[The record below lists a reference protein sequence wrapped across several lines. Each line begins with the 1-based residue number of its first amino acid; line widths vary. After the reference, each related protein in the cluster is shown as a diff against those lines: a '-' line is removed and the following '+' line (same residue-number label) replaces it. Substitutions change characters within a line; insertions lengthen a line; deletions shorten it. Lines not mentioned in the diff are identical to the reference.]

1 MDLRKLLD
9 SELTHEMIA
18 SQLDVK
24 FIDELKPKI
33 SRMKD
38 IININDIRDNSVLL
52 ERFPEANDL
61 LNDINTI
68 LSKRFKFNV
77 KILLANTKGASTNII
92 MPGSFNVLYNNND
105 WINGL
110 KKYYESKK
118 NQTFKNLKDVN
129 DFNKNIDDYYH
140 QIYKNV
146 LAMERELD
154 KFNITIDN
162 KNATITGLPKDF
174 YMLFKIDFCFMLNNK
189 GDNEFADN
197 FIAILLHEI
206 GHNYTGFEKS
216 YYGVKNSVTLLEATR
231 ETLNSGIKDETQI
244 LRIINKKMGIGTN
257 GTNGELLLNL
267 RNKMLPSTEEMD
279 ILAQTQTEQ
288 QADQFVSRFGLGG
301 ALASSLVKDSA
312 WIRYS
317 NANIEN
323 KLSEN
328 ILLFV
333 IVYIMNTL
341 IFSLQ
346 SGSAFVAIMAVNVIF
361 TAGWFFIMGTY
372 IYLFLRMYSKQANH
386 FLKNK
391 SPYELDYQRVLRLK
405 QDAIRQ
411 LRLLDKKDDKILVN
425 RLMDN
430 IVILDERLSFINSIM
445 EEAKKDIFKKWMME
459 NQFDPKSN
467 SILTMNNLVQDLM
480 ENNLHIKTKQL

>member
-1 MDLRKLLD
+1 
-9 SELTHEMIA
+9 
-18 SQLDVK
+18 
-24 FIDELKPKI
+24 
-33 SRMKD
+33 
-38 IININDIRDNSVLL
+38 
-52 ERFPEANDL
+52 
-61 LNDINTI
+61 
-68 LSKRFKFNV
+68 
-77 KILLANTKGASTNII
+77 
-92 MPGSFNVLYNNND
+92 
-105 WINGL
+105 
-110 KKYYESKK
+110 
-118 NQTFKNLKDVN
+118 
-129 DFNKNIDDYYH
+129 
-140 QIYKNV
+140 
-146 LAMERELD
+146 MERELD

-174 YMLFKIDFCFMLNNK
+174 YMLFKIDFCFMLNTYGNN
-189 GDNEFADN
+189 DFADN

-206 GHNYTGFEKS
+206 GHNYTGFEKA
-216 YYGVKNSVTLLEATR
+216 YYGVKNSITLLEATR

-244 LRIINKKMGIGTN
+244 LRVINKKMGIGTN
-257 GTNGELLLNL
+257 GTKGELLLNL

-279 ILAQTQTEQ
+279 LLAQTQSEQ

-301 ALASSLVKDSA
+301 TLASSLVKNSA

-317 NANIEN
+317 NPEMDQ
-323 KLSEN
+323 KLADDVLIVN
-328 ILLFV
+328 ILS
-333 IVYIMNTL
+333 I
-341 IFSLQ
+341 
-346 SGSAFVAIMAVNVIF
+346 GSFILVGSF
-361 TAGWFFIMGTY
+361 TALGAIAVGVTVFMSGLLWLHSTLKSYEGKANNFF
-372 IYLFLRMYSKQANH
+372 
-386 FLKNK
+386 KNK

-467 SILTMNNLVQDLM
+467 SILTMNNLLQDLM

>member
-1 MDLRKLLD
+1 MAKNNLIILNNFYD
-9 SELTHEMIA
+9 S
-18 SQLDVK
+18 
-24 FIDELKPKI
+24 
-33 SRMKD
+33 
-38 IININDIRDNSVLL
+38 
-52 ERFPEANDL
+52 
-61 LNDINTI
+61 
-68 LSKRFKFNV
+68 
-77 KILLANTKGASTNII
+77 
-92 MPGSFNVLYNNND
+92 
-105 WINGL
+105 
-110 KKYYESKK
+110 
-118 NQTFKNLKDVN
+118 FKNLKDVN

-174 YMLFKIDFCFMLNNK
+174 YMLFKIDFCFMLNTYGNN
-189 GDNEFADN
+189 DFADN

-206 GHNYTGFEKS
+206 GHNYTGFEKA
-216 YYGVKNSVTLLEATR
+216 YYGVKNSITLLEATR

-244 LRIINKKMGIGTN
+244 LRVINKKMGIGTN
-257 GTNGELLLNL
+257 GTKGELLLNL

-279 ILAQTQTEQ
+279 LLAQTQSEQ

-301 ALASSLVKDSA
+301 TLASSLVKNSA

-317 NANIEN
+317 NPEMDQ
-323 KLSEN
+323 KLADDVLIVN
-328 ILLFV
+328 ILS
-333 IVYIMNTL
+333 I
-341 IFSLQ
+341 
-346 SGSAFVAIMAVNVIF
+346 GSFILVGSF
-361 TAGWFFIMGTY
+361 TALGAIAVGVTVFMSGLLWLHSTLKSYEGKANNFF
-372 IYLFLRMYSKQANH
+372 
-386 FLKNK
+386 KNK

>member
-174 YMLFKIDFCFMLNNK
+174 YMLFKIDFCFMLNTYGNN
-189 GDNEFADN
+189 DFADN

-206 GHNYTGFEKS
+206 GHNYTGFEKA
-216 YYGVKNSVTLLEATR
+216 YYGVKNSITLLEATR

-244 LRIINKKMGIGTN
+244 LRVINKKMGIGTN
-257 GTNGELLLNL
+257 GTKGELLLNL

-279 ILAQTQTEQ
+279 LLAQTQSEQ

-301 ALASSLVKDSA
+301 TLASSLVKNSA

-317 NANIEN
+317 NPDMDQ
-323 KLSEN
+323 KLADDVLIVN
-328 ILLFV
+328 ILS
-333 IVYIMNTL
+333 I
-341 IFSLQ
+341 
-346 SGSAFVAIMAVNVIF
+346 GSFILVGSF
-361 TAGWFFIMGTY
+361 TALGAIAVGVTVFMSGLLWLHSTLKSYEGKANNFF
-372 IYLFLRMYSKQANH
+372 
-386 FLKNK
+386 KNK